1 MQFPNLLN
9 IQENIIATILSGTG
23 ILIGVLLNQFIF
35 TKIDKH
41 YNEKKKIW
49 MNELMLIFIS
59 ISIFGAL
66 PLVVIGLLISF
77 KRKRNWINGV
87 DQDKLSDPES
97 FGKYVGNSIT
107 LTGVLMFLVSMCLY
121 LNVLGYLG
129 FVVSLTFIGII
140 PLPALYIA
148 KSKYS

>member
-1 MQFPNLLN
+1 
-9 IQENIIATILSGTG
+9 
-23 ILIGVLLNQFIF
+23 
-35 TKIDKH
+35 
-41 YNEKKKIW
+41 

-66 PLVVIGLLISF
+66 PLVVIGLLITF
-77 KRKRNWINGV
+77 KQKRNWINGV
-87 DQDKLSDPES
+87 DQNLLSDPEG

-107 LTGVLMFLVSMCLY
+107 LTGLLMFVSSLCLY
-121 LNVLGYLG
+121 LNILGYLG

>member
-1 MQFPNLLN
+1 
-9 IQENIIATILSGTG
+9 
-23 ILIGVLLNQFIF
+23 
-35 TKIDKH
+35 
-41 YNEKKKIW
+41 